1 MNISEP
7 VLEMIKRIEEG
18 KASFSTREGAWGLY
32 YVDFHDVPGHP
43 KIWVAPEYDESS
55 LDWMTKQEKET
66 LCRTIEKMMKQIRE
80 QELIK
85 GRQNWKE
92 LFGVN

>member
-1 MNISEP
+1 MGVSEP

-18 KASFSTREGAWGLY
+18 KASFSTREDVWGLY
-32 YVDFHDVPGHP
+32 YITFDGVPHP
-43 KIWVAPEYDESS
+43 EIWVEPEYKETNQP
-55 LDWMTKQEKET
+55 WMTKEEKET
-66 LCRTIEKMMKQIRE
+66 LCRTVEKMMKQTRE